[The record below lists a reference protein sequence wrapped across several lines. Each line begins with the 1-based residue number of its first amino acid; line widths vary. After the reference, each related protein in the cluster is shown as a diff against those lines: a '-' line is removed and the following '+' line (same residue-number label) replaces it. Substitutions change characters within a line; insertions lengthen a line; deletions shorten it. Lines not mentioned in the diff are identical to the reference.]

1 MSSILDGMLCFY
13 NSVGESAKTSVGT
26 WWSGFVSSILDGM
39 LRFYNSVGE
48 SAKTSVSRI
57 QPFMVMVEVNRGE
70 IWRHILNGHG
80 KDNNVTVD
88 VIGNITRR
96 DPTAVNEI

>member
-1 MSSILDGMLCFY
+1 MSSILDGMLCFF
-13 NSVGESAKTSVGT
+13 S
-26 WWSGFVSSILDGM
+26 
-39 LRFYNSVGE
+39 SVGE
-48 SAKTSVSRI
+48 SAKTSVSHI

-70 IWRHILNGHG
+70 IWRQILNGHG
-80 KDNNVTVD
+80 KDNNVAVD